1 MVTLL
6 PGDELDGIDILR
18 VTRSQAEHLG
28 TDDPL
33 IDKRVGSHFTSGPS
47 MSGGPGISVPKTK
60 KFSTIFMKLVYVSC
74 DQQLTKRLFS

>member
-33 IDKRVGSHFTSGPS
+33 IDERVGSHFTSGPS
-47 MSGGPGISVPKTK
+47 MSGGPGISVPKK
-60 KFSTIFMKLVYVSC
+60 RHFNSMWRKPQQKL
-74 DQQLTKRLFS
+74 FGNF